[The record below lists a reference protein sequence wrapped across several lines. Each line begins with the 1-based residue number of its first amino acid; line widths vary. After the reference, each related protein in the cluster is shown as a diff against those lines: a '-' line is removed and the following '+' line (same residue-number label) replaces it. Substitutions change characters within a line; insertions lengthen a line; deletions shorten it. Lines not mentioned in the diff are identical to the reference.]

1 MCAGLDECLSFHFG
15 FKSGEKWVCSFR
27 LLNYHV
33 CTMGVKVEGTSHHPF
48 TETVVKACLFTHF
61 RKDIE
66 SDTSVSQVV
75 SKCSQTFTC
84 LTPNVP
90 LSVKTLTMKPLPEG
104 GQWARP
110 LSQCQLLKNKGAGEW
125 ERKECSTALVLTR
138 FIQAKVSTK
147 LKGLHSGTYLLINIL
162 EEQRRQTE
170 TKSQREREES
180 KGKGG
185 QAACVG
191 NKGLRK
197 KQFILK
203 AQGKQHRSKE
213 VTEENRHS
221 PDCLSAFRPQLHC
234 LGLWSPQSAQANQ
247 GQNLSVPAGK
257 AARQIS
263 GAQKLGLRFTTG
275 RHTSSGVSVSP
286 SLTQ

>member
-170 TKSQREREES
+170 TKSQRERE
-180 KGKGG
+180 
-185 QAACVG
+185 
-191 NKGLRK
+191 R
-197 KQFILK
+197 
-203 AQGKQHRSKE
+203 GKQREGRAGSMRGKQRT
-213 VTEENRHS
+213 TEEAIYFKGPGKTAPIQRGHW
-221 PDCLSAFRPQLHC
+221 
-234 LGLWSPQSAQANQ
+234 GEQALPRLPVSFQ
-247 GQNLSVPAGK
+247 APAPLPWAVVSSVC
-257 AARQIS
+257 
-263 GAQKLGLRFTTG
+263 
-275 RHTSSGVSVSP
+275 P
-286 SLTQ
+286 S